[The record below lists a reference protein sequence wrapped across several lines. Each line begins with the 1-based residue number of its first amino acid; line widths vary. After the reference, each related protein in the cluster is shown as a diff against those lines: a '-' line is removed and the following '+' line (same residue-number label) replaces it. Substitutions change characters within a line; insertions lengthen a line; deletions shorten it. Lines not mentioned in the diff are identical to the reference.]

1 MKNLLLSILVLVG
14 TINYDKVLAAVK
26 IPKVGFITKIISKN
40 ITSKALSKRSASQ
53 TALVTALL
61 IPNSSASYQDNS
73 FKPQTVGQKIIKP
86 KTNIF

>member
-40 ITSKALSKRSASQ
+40 ITSKALSKRSVSDQ
-53 TALVTALL
+53 LFECCCYLWRLL
-61 IPNSSASYQDNS
+61 IQVMKMPAA
-73 FKPQTVGQKIIKP
+73 
-86 KTNIF
+86 